1 MDEKNQVSYPPTNVQ
16 QPLILPNSTAALV
29 LGIVSI
35 ASLCCCSI
43 VGFVLGIIG
52 LVLGV
57 NAMAL
62 YHQSPDVYSEASF
75 KNANAGKICSIIG
88 LAFGV
93 IKIVQFI
100 IQWPMIRE
108 IIQAAM
114 DGTLDPS
121 DYSTWF

>member
-1 MDEKNQVSYPPTNVQ
+1 MNEMSYPPSQ
-16 QPLILPNSTAALV
+16 SPLILPNSTAALV

-62 YHQSPDVYSEASF
+62 YQQSPGVYSEASF

-88 LAFGV
+88 LV
-93 IKIVQFI
+93 LSVLSILVFI
-100 IQWPMIRE
+100 FFRAACIEIFKE
-108 IIQAAM
+108 II
-114 DGTLDPS
+114 DS
-121 DYSTWF
+121 YSF